1 MNHSF
6 KIAFCGIM
14 TALALV
20 CMFVGQLVPVAVYT
34 CALISGVCIAL
45 VAEKIDIGY
54 ATSVY
59 AAASI
64 LVLLLI
70 PDKEAAVI
78 FITVVGY
85 YPIYKKLVERSRKN
99 FLKSNTAKLIMKLI
113 FINICCVI
121 YFVVTIYI
129 LGVPKDSFAIG
140 DVYLPGIF
148 LIMGNIICLMYDKAL
163 DNLIILYKYRFRKN
177 IFRKW

>member
-1 MNHSF
+1 MHL
-6 KIAFCGIM
+6 C
-14 TALALV
+14 V
-20 CMFVGQLVPVAVYT
+20 CFWDSLFRLRFIRVLLSRECV
-34 CALISGVCIAL
+34 LISGVCIAL

-121 YFVVTIYI
+121 YFVVTIYL

>member
-14 TALALV
+14 TALVLV
-20 CMFVGQLVPVAVYT
+20 CMFLGQLVPVAIYT
-34 CALISGVCIAL
+34 SALISGVCIAL
-45 VAEKIDIGY
+45 AAEEIDLKY

-78 FITVVGY
+78 FITVFGY
-85 YPIYKKLVERSRKN
+85 YPIYKKLVEQNRNNFFKN
-99 FLKSNTAKLIMKLI
+99 DTVKLIMKLI
-113 FINICCVI
+113 FINISCIV
-121 YFVVTIYI
+121 YFVITIYL
-129 LGVPKDSFAIG
+129 LGVPKESFTIG
-140 DVYLPGIF
+140 DVYLPWVF
-148 LIMGNIICLMYDKAL
+148 LLMGNIGCLMYDKAIN
-163 DNLIILYKYRFRKN
+163 NLTILYKYKFRKN

>member
-20 CMFVGQLVPVAVYT
+20 CMFLGQLIPVAVYT
-34 CALISGVCIAL
+34 CTLISGVCIAFA
-45 VAEKIDIGY
+45 AEEVELRY
-54 ATSVY
+54 AASVY

-64 LVLLLI
+64 LIMLLI

-78 FITVVGY
+78 FVTVFGF
-85 YPIYKKLVERSRKN
+85 YPIYKRIVEQNQIGWLKN
-99 FLKSNTAKLIMKLI
+99 NTVKFIFKLI
-113 FINICCVI
+113 FINISCI
-121 YFVVTIYI
+121 LYFVITIYL

-140 DVYLPGIF
+140 DVYLPGVF
-148 LIMGNIICLMYDKAL
+148 LIMGNILCLMYDKAL
-163 DNLIILYKYRFRKN
+163 DNLILLYKYKFRKN